1 MRERKRERER
11 ERTLKRVREIEI
23 QLLIGRHGAG
33 RHLPAAAALTAAVVA
48 VATVR
53 WLHTNSSGGA
63 AMIER

>member
-33 RHLPAAAALTAAVVA
+33 RHLPAAAALTAVA